1 MLTDAFHKRYPYCLI
16 YSDGISNQLR
26 RLLSQ
31 AGQIIDQDLYVSI
44 PIKEELYKTA
54 HDRLAREY
62 GNSLLGKGQS
72 YEEIC
77 MRLLFETYDL
87 WNNSH
92 GDPDYFFKK
101 RIGLIEILFR
111 NAEDYFRKDDDK
123 RDSGLVSSLL
133 SKKPKQ
139 NSLSPKED
147 ALRCFVKSVNELN
160 ERFREAGAPLT
171 YHNGYIQLIEDA
183 LTDKEIEKPFWAL
196 VSEKKWVNVDLEMK
210 ESLDRRDAG
219 KDDAV
224 TYALQALESAI
235 KVISD
240 ENGWTT
246 GQEKGA
252 AHYID
257 NLVSSK
263 NGRYIDVWEADALKH
278 LFTSLRNPR
287 SHGAGSGSKPQ
298 SIEQQRIWAI
308 ESSMSWIK
316 SLIKRK

>member
-1 MLTDAFHKRYPYCLI
+1 MLTSAFHKRYPYPLI
-16 YSDGISNQLR
+16 HSDGLSNQLR

-31 AGQIIDQDLYVSI
+31 AGQIIDQDLYATI
-44 PIKEELYKTA
+44 PAKDELYKTA
-54 HDRLAREY
+54 HDRLSREY
-62 GNSLLGKGQS
+62 GIGQLGKGQS

-101 RIGLIEILFR
+101 RIGLIELLFR
-111 NAEDYFRKDDDK
+111 SAEDYLRKENEK
-123 RDSGLVSSLL
+123 RDSGLVASLL
-133 SKKPKQ
+133 SKKSKQ
-139 NSLSPKED
+139 NSMDSKDETLDRFE
-147 ALRCFVKSVNELN
+147 KSVDELN

-171 YHNGYIQLIEDA
+171 YHNGYIQLIEDILA
-183 LTDKEIEKPFWAL
+183 DKEIEKPFWAL
-196 VSEKKWVNVDLEMK
+196 VSDKKWVNVDLEMK
-210 ESLDRRDAG
+210 EALDRRDSG
-219 KDDAV
+219 KDDSV
-224 TYALQALESAI
+224 IYALQALESAI

-240 ENGWTT
+240 ENNWTT

-287 SHGAGSGSKPQ
+287 SHGAGSGTKPH
-298 SIEQQRIWAI
+298 STEQQRIWAI
-308 ESSMSWIK
+308 EASMSWIK